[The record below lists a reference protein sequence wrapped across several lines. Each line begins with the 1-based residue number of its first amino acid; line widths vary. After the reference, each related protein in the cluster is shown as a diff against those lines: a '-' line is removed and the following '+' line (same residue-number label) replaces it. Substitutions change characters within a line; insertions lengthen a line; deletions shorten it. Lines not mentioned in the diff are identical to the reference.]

1 MARFGVEVGGVPR
14 GPDTIGSVV
23 RDSLPGLDVSV
34 PVALN
39 AGLSDSA
46 MRRVAEALLAR
57 ALAFASVG
65 RDSPMG
71 IKTSASPGCLAL

>member
-1 MARFGVEVGGVPR
+1 MARFGVEVGGSPR

-23 RDSLPGLDVSV
+23 RDWLPGLDVSV

-57 ALAFASVG
+57 ALAFASG

-71 IKTSASPGCLAL
+71 IKTSGCLAL

>member
-1 MARFGVEVGGVPR
+1 MARFGVEVAGVPR

-23 RDSLPGLDVSV
+23 RDSLPGLDASV

-57 ALAFASVG
+57 ALV
-65 RDSPMG
+65 R
-71 IKTSASPGCLAL
+71 KWPG

>member
-34 PVALN
+34 PVALT

-57 ALAFASVG
+57 ALASG
-65 RDSPMG
+65 RDSAPMRT
-71 IKTSASPGCLAL
+71 KTSASPDVLAP